1 MNNKKI
7 SIGLPTYNEEK
18 NIYKTLENLLPILNK
33 EFFDFEVIVIDN
45 NSNDKTIEK
54 VEEFIENNKEIY
66 KKISI

>member
-18 NIYKTLENLLPILNK
+18 IIYKTLENLLPILNK

-45 NSNDKTIEK
+45 NSSDNCQGLCITIK
-54 VEEFIENNKEIY
+54 FKKNNNTKNSN
-66 KKISI
+66 K